1 MQHPTFRITLSIAFL
16 WLSGIS
22 QAAPSAD
29 PLSTLPAD
37 PQQTTPPRWVRAVPP
52 YSIAPLFSKAE
63 VDLNSVKKG
72 GNGQITAWIRETY
85 EEIQQPSTDH
95 AFQVG
100 ETNYLIDCNNGKY
113 NFLSINT
120 RKANGDLVRSVKMPD
135 FDRKNMDDIPPDS
148 LNGAEATLACA
159 QAKKNWPGEK
169 YYDLHI
175 KPKHVDAAAPLTLQE
190 EEKIDQAI
198 AQRKELD
205 GRNAPFTG
213 PLLTAQAGKNTCHT
227 MSGVDG
233 SPSPYELC
241 YSHGMFSHDVYSVR
255 FDGIPLLHGIDDKA
269 TKGIDGVFNGN
280 QIRLQCEP
288 VNRLA
293 DGVTKK
299 TIEDAILSGRMSS
312 KKISFD
318 DGLNFAIMTNV
329 IEIGRHCILSNA
341 DGIMAK
347 LDVVSPQ

>member
-205 GRNAPFTG
+205 GRNVPFTG

-293 DGVTKK
+293 DGVAKK